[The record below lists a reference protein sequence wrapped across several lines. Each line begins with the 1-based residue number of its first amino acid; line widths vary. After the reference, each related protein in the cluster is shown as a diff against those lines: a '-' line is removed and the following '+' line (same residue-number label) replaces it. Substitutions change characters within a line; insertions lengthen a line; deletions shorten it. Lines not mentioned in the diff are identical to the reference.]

1 MAGRTVFP
9 RANDSRLD
17 DWSPQLLKSRLYGQ
31 LLVDIIVG
39 RLAPG
44 ERLDERALAK
54 RYGGGLDGGGLAG
67 IREALA
73 RLALE
78 GLVIRRA
85 RVGTM
90 VAALDLMEAR
100 EAFAA
105 RALVEIE
112 CAGLA
117 SRFATEADIAVIRAT
132 LDDGEKAI
140 ARNDVRALAAMDEA
154 FHVAVAQASHNR
166 VLAKM
171 GMTLHHQTARF
182 WLNTMREPSLDE
194 NRRALSEHRALVDAI
209 ASRDGTKAR
218 EAMRQSLGDF
228 PSDVKRVWETP

>member
-1 MAGRTVFP
+1 MAAKSIAS
-9 RANDSRLD
+9 RANEARLD

-31 LLVDIIVG
+31 ILVDIIIG
-39 RLAPG
+39 RLVPG
-44 ERLDERALAK
+44 ERLDEQGLAK
-54 RYGGGLDGGGLAG
+54 RYGGGLAG

-78 GLVIRRA
+78 GLVLRRA

-90 VAALDLMEAR
+90 VAPLDLMEAR

-117 SRFATEADIAVIRAT
+117 ARFATAADIEAIRAT
-132 LDDGEKAI
+132 LDVGDSAI
-140 ARNDVRALAAMDEA
+140 AQNDARALAMMDEA
-154 FHVAVAQASHNR
+154 FHVAVAGASQNR

-171 GMTLHHQTARF
+171 VMTLHHQTARF
-182 WLNTMREPSLDE
+182 WLVTMREPSLE
-194 NRRALSEHRALVDAI
+194 ESRLALAQHRTLVDAI
-209 ASRDGTKAR
+209 AAHDVDGAQD
-218 EAMRQSLGDF
+218 AMRAALGDF
-228 PSDVKRVWETP
+228 PADIKRAWNTP

>member
-1 MAGRTVFP
+1 MAARTITS
-9 RANDSRLD
+9 RANDVRLD

-31 LLVDIIVG
+31 LLVDIIIG
-39 RLAPG
+39 RLAPS

-54 RYGGGLDGGGLAG
+54 RYGGGLAG
-67 IREALA
+67 IRDALA

-78 GLVIRRA
+78 GLVLRRA

-90 VAALDLMEAR
+90 VAPLDLMEAR

-117 SRFATEADIAVIRAT
+117 ARLATEAEIEAIRRT
-132 LDDGEKAI
+132 LDAGEAAI
-140 ARNDVRALAAMDEA
+140 ARNDARVLAMMDEA
-154 FHVAVAQASHNR
+154 FHVAVASASHNR

-171 GMTLHHQTARF
+171 VMTLHHQTARF
-182 WLNTMREPSLDE
+182 WLVTMREPSLNDG
-194 NRRALSEHRALVDAI
+194 RLALAQHRALVDAI
-209 ASRDGTKAR
+209 AARDVERAQA
-218 EAMRQSLGDF
+218 AMRGALGDF
-228 PSDVKRVWETP
+228 PADIKRAWENP